1 MKPSAPSSIAEGL
14 VIWRPSGRETQER
27 HPRSRRVWWH
37 GAHPGVRHRSAIL
50 DRGGLGPPAGRKS
63 RRSTMQPQPSACA
76 RQPPRRRP
84 SRRSDFTP
92 RSRRR
97 RIAESRPAVAEAPS
111 RQNAA
116 RRPPPPPAIAKKRF
130 HTPTAAKA
138 HSRKPPRCGRSLS
151 QQKPSQQKPSR
162 QKPPGKNLPAKTS
175 RQKPPGKT
183 PSRQAPSRQKT
194 SRQKT
199 SRQKTSRQKPPGK
212 NLPAKTSRQKP
223 PGKNAALLRAGSP
236 GEAPRRR
243 QAPSFQTARPWP
255 PAFFPPARR
264 RPRARPWW
272 KRAWSRSCR
281 PQQPRAWADSHR
293 GRWRKA
299 G

>member
-14 VIWRPSGRETQER
+14 VAWRPSGRETQER

-37 GAHPGVRHRSAIL
+37 GAHPGVRHKSAIL

-97 RIAESRPAVAEAPS
+97 RIAESRSAAAE
-111 RQNAA
+111 
-116 RRPPPPPAIAKKRF
+116 
-130 HTPTAAKA
+130 
-138 HSRKPPRCGRSLS
+138 PR
-151 QQKPSQQKPSR
+151 
-162 QKPPGKNLPAKTS
+162 
-175 RQKPPGKT
+175 
-183 PSRQAPSRQKT
+183 
-194 SRQKT
+194 
-199 SRQKTSRQKPPGK
+199 PGK

-272 KRAWSRSCR
+272 KRAWSHSCR
-281 PQQPRAWADSHR
+281 PQQPRAWADSRR